1 VPVISRISNWQF
13 AKITGDEYSKYHV
26 ISSVFLSSASKNA
39 KIMGFT
45 ISSLVK
51 GSSHENS
58 IDAQYQ
64 LHTSVRT
71 LCQNGN
77 NTMVLCRGSL
87 NSKYVN
93 YAY

>member
-1 VPVISRISNWQF
+1 
-13 AKITGDEYSKYHV
+13 
-26 ISSVFLSSASKNA
+26 
-39 KIMGFT
+39 MGFT